1 MLKRIG
7 AIYARDMKRIC
18 GNVIALVVALG
29 LCVLPALYAWFNIMA
44 NWDPY
49 GKTQDIQ
56 VAVANLDQGFE
67 EGILK
72 LNLGDEIMVSLMKNP
87 QIGWRFTGEEE
98 ALELVRSGECY
109 GAVVIGEDFSEK
121 MASLLT
127 GSPEKPKIRYYVN
140 EKKNAIAPKI
150 TDKGVG
156 AIQQKINEEF
166 SGAVAQGA
174 TKMLQ
179 LTGHALEENAREI
192 SQNAQHSK
200 EETDKL
206 IQEYEKALRMTAQMM
221 ESSSLMADSALS
233 LLPEGQ
239 QSAREVKEAFSQAG
253 EYLDQMQD
261 TFKDLLE
268 KNGDELKQAAGICR
282 ALEESAGSFEK
293 TAETG
298 VFEDPALLQDAQRA
312 AESLKDFCESA
323 GKRLQRVNQALPVPL
338 KGLEQGQKQL
348 TEMAQRAE
356 DISQKAES
364 LSEDLS
370 RGEKNL
376 SEGVK
381 ALGRACYDAARL
393 SEELEKNW
401 EEELAPSLEGAI
413 SEAGAL
419 RGALGQALDKEGLDD
434 ETLKDFLEGFSGAA
448 GNGADLLTESQE
460 ALHQSREAFQDLRE
474 ELEGEIKEKGLS
486 LLEQIDGYDPQMVGN
501 FMSSPVEIEASSFYP
516 IENYGSAMAP
526 FYTSLAIWVGGI
538 VLAALLKTRVDED
551 EKLSALSPAQCYFG
565 RYGLFLS
572 LSLIQA
578 SVVCAGDLLLLG
590 IQCQEPFWFM
600 ATGWISALVY
610 SLMIYTLTVSFSDI
624 GKAIAVILLVI
635 QIAASGGT
643 FPSEMIPS
651 VFQSLNPFLPFTYGI
666 NAMREA
672 VAGPYEAHLAQN
684 LLCLLLFLI
693 PSLLIGLVLRK
704 PFIRLNRFFEKR
716 LEDTHL
722 M

>member
-87 QIGWRFTGEEE
+87 QIGWRFTGEKE

-174 TKMLQ
+174 AKMLQ

-551 EKLSALSPAQCYFG
+551 EKLYDLSPAQCYFG